1 MSLRAHF
8 WSPSDVLRCGAC
20 TPTTTSLSLLP
31 GMHLPPCLAFTP
43 ESLPYLLTD
52 QHLLSTHC
60 VLGSTLGAWE
70 TLAIRIT
77 QDVPR
82 FVPIS
87 TKRAREK
94 VEKGGQ
100 LPNTQLIS
108 LLGQCLLG
116 RLQPCGKGPL
126 QKKQGNQGQEVG
138 TEPVLER

>member
-31 GMHLPPCLAFTP
+31 GLHLPPCLAFTP

-60 VLGSTLGAWE
+60 ALGSTLGAWE

-94 VEKGGQ
+94 VEKRGSASKHSTHLAVGPVSPGKASALWKRPPAEEAGEPRAGG
-100 LPNTQLIS
+100 
-108 LLGQCLLG
+108 
-116 RLQPCGKGPL
+116 
-126 QKKQGNQGQEVG
+126 GN
-138 TEPVLER
+138 